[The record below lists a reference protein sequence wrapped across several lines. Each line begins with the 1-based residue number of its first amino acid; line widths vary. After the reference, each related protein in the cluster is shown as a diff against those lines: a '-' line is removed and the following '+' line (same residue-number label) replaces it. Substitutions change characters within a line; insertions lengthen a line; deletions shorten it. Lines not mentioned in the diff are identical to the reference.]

1 MTCRCSSSS
10 PSAPVRFT
18 LGATAIDVTSD
29 TRDQQRYAQVQTTS
43 QQATVYATMDDCVR
57 AMAQQNLPASN
68 CQQR

>member
-1 MTCRCSSSS
+1 MPLFFHHRHRCRCASLS
-10 PSAPVRFT
+10 VRRRSMPGRLT
-18 LGATAIDVTSD
+18 CAIRT
-29 TRDQQRYAQVQTTS
+29 TAQVQTTS